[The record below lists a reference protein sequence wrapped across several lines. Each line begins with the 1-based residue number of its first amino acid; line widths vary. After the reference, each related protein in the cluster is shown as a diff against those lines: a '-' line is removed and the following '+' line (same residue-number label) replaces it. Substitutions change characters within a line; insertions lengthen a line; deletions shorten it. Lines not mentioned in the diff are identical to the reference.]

1 MAGMTTFDEAS
12 ENPVEINV
20 TAMVD
25 VIFCL
30 VVFFMCTF
38 HFKQLE
44 GKIQTWL
51 PKDGPC
57 NWNRSPVVL
66 EEIRVI
72 MRRDPRTGT
81 TVRRLD
87 NRPPATSDTAL
98 VDDILVMV
106 QDYLKAGRTSYPV
119 LIDASADVPWDGVVH
134 VIDLCR
140 QRGLL
145 QVEFTAPY
153 DH

>member
-1 MAGMTTFDEAS
+1 MAGASMFDEAGD
-12 ENPVEINV
+12 NPVEINV

-44 GKIQTWL
+44 GKIETWL

-57 NWNRSPVVL
+57 CGVCVL
-66 EEIRVI
+66 EEIRVT
-72 MRRDPRTGT
+72 MRRDPRTGD
-81 TVRRLD
+81 VLRRLG
-87 NRPPATSDTAL
+87 NRPSATSDTAL

-106 QDYLKAGRTSYPV
+106 QDYIKAGRTSYPV
-119 LIDASADVPWDGVVH
+119 LIDASPDVPWTDVVH
-134 VIDLCR
+134 VMDLCR
-140 QRGLL
+140 QRGL
-145 QVEFTAPY
+145 QNIEFTAP
-153 DH
+153 

>member
-1 MAGMTTFDEAS
+1 MSGTSEFGECG

-51 PKDGPC
+51 PKDRDCGWTPQ
-57 NWNRSPVVL
+57 PPVL

-72 MRRDPRTGT
+72 MRRDPQSGA
-81 TVRRLD
+81 VSRRLG
-87 NRPPATSDTAL
+87 NRPPVTSDTAL

-106 QDYLKAGRTSYPV
+106 QDYIKAGRTHCPILV
-119 LIDASADVPWDGVVH
+119 DASADVPWTDVMH

-145 QVEFTAPY
+145 NVEFTAAY
-153 DH
+153 